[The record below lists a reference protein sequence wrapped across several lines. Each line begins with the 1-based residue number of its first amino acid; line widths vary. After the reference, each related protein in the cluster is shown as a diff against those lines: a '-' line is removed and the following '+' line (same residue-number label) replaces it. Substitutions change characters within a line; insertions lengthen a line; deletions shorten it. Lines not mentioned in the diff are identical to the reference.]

1 MKLLHYYNIK
11 LNYVQVEGSLCY
23 LTPLRVGLRREARC
37 VRINGRGCKGAGEP
51 RVPAGV
57 EECDRIEERSVR
69 EGGAGGRDGHK
80 MGNQECQGVL
90 EV

>member
-1 MKLLHYYNIK
+1 M
-11 LNYVQVEGSLCY
+11 
-23 LTPLRVGLRREARC
+23 
-37 VRINGRGCKGAGEP
+37 GEP

-69 EGGAGGRDGHK
+69 EGRAGGRDSHK